1 MFLFFVPFLINFLF
15 HYNPPVAL
23 FSFFVAKSAQ
33 ASVDYQ

>member
-1 MFLFFVPFLINFLF
+1 MFMFFVPFLINFQPN
-15 HYNPPVAL
+15 YTPPVAL